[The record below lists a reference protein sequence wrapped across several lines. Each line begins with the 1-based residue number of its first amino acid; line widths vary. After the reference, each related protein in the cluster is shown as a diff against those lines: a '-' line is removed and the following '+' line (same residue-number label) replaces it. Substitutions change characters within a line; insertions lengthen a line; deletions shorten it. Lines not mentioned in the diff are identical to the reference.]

1 MILHFLTADNSKIS
15 IGIAGPDIAEDGR
28 PGHWI
33 NSVGY
38 SSDGVSLTS
47 HNETANTSGQSYN
60 TGQVWS
66 RLLTFVTTR
75 SFLLRLVKRAVEILL
90 KLFAGSYSVYK
101 LFFLFRGF
109 KSKYEFTK
117 DLINEPISYKAH
129 FLLLKLKIY
138 FLNRHSR
145 HTFFDMWL

>member
-1 MILHFLTADNSKIS
+1 MILHLLTADNSKIS

-38 SSDGVSLTS
+38 SSDGVCLTS

-60 TGQVWS
+60 TGQFGS
-66 RLLTFVTTR
+66 RLLTFVTTW
-75 SFLLRLVKRAVEILL
+75 SFLLRNNLVKRAVEILL

-101 LFFLFRGF
+101 CFFFF
-109 KSKYEFTK
+109 SE
-117 DLINEPISYKAH
+117 DSN
-129 FLLLKLKIY
+129 
-138 FLNRHSR
+138 LNLNSPRI
-145 HTFFDMWL
+145 